1 MMKRKVQLTGIL
13 LMLILACNM
22 PLSAQRGMRGAA
34 DTTRMK
40 HMWMASDSLNRHGM
54 GNRTWMEHRRFDQMR
69 PFMGHRNMFG
79 MGMDN
84 GMVMGRGMRPGM
96 GRGMRPGMGFD
107 MRSGNRPMLGDS
119 ISGRRFGPGMMMLG
133 SIPNVTEKQKKE
145 ITDLMT
151 KQRDEM
157 KKLREE
163 MQTKMKA
170 LRDSQRKSILNIL
183 TDEQKRF
190 IESRSE
196 NPSPAPAKT
205 K

>member
-1 MMKRKVQLTGIL
+1 MMKRTVQLTGLL
-13 LMLILACNM
+13 LMLLLVCNI

-40 HMWMASDSLNRHGM
+40 HMWMASDTLHRQEM
-54 GNRTWMEHRRFDQMR
+54 GNRTWMEPGRMDHMR
-69 PFMGHRNMFG
+69 QFTGHRNMY
-79 MGMDN
+79 
-84 GMVMGRGMRPGM
+84 GM

-107 MRSGNRPMLGDS
+107 MRRGNRPMWGDS
-119 ISGRRFGPGMMMLG
+119 ISGRQFGPGMMMLG

-163 MQTKMKA
+163 MQTRMKA
-170 LRDSQRKSILNIL
+170 LRDSHKKSILSIL
-183 TDEQKRF
+183 TDEQKKF
-190 IESRSE
+190 IESRSG
-196 NPSPAPAKT
+196 NITPAPEKT

>member
-1 MMKRKVQLTGIL
+1 MMKRTVQLTGIL
-13 LMLILACNM
+13 LMLLMACNM
-22 PLSAQRGMRGAA
+22 SLSAQRGMRGAA
-34 DTTRMK
+34 DTTRMN
-40 HMWMASDSLNRHGM
+40 HMWMASDTLHRHGM
-54 GNRTWMEHRRFDQMR
+54 GNRTSMEPARMDHMR
-69 PFMGHRNMFG
+69 QFMGHRG
-79 MGMDN
+79 MY
-84 GMVMGRGMRPGM
+84 GM

-107 MRSGNRPMLGDS
+107 MRRDNGPMGRDS
-119 ISGRRFGPGMMMLG
+119 ISGRQFDPGMMMLG

-170 LRDSQRKSILNIL
+170 LRDSHRKSVLVIL
-183 TDEQKRF
+183 TDEQKKF
-190 IESRSE
+190 VESRSE
-196 NPSPAPAKT
+196 NNFPAPGKS

>member
-1 MMKRKVQLTGIL
+1 MMKRTVQLTGIL
-13 LMLILACNM
+13 LVLLLACNM
-22 PLSAQRGMRGAA
+22 PLSAQRGMRGGT

-54 GNRTWMEHRRFDQMR
+54 GNRTWMERGRMDQMR
-69 PFMGHRNMFG
+69 QFTDHRNMFG
-79 MGMDN
+79 MGRGMDM
-84 GMVMGRGMRPGM
+84 GMGRGMRPGM

-107 MRSGNRPMLGDS
+107 MRRGNRPMWGDS
-119 ISGRRFGPGMMMLG
+119 ISSRQFGPGMMMLG

-163 MQTKMKA
+163 IQTRMKA
-170 LRDSQRKSILNIL
+170 LRDSHRKSILSIL

-196 NPSPAPAKT
+196 NLSPAPEIT

>member
-1 MMKRKVQLTGIL
+1 ML
-13 LMLILACNM
+13 LLACNM
-22 PLSAQRGMRGAA
+22 SLSAQRVMRGTA
-34 DTTRMK
+34 DTTRLK
-40 HMWMASDSLNRHGM
+40 HNWMASDTLHRHGM
-54 GNRTWMEHRRFDQMR
+54 SDRSWMGPGRMDHMR
-69 PFMGHRNMFG
+69 QSMGHRG
-79 MGMDN
+79 MYGIE
-84 GMVMGRGMRPGM
+84 RGMRPGM
-96 GRGMRPGMGFD
+96 DFNMR
-107 MRSGNRPMLGDS
+107 RGNRSMQRDS
-119 ISGRRFGPGMMMLG
+119 ISGRQFGPGMMMLG

-170 LRDSQRKSILNIL
+170 LRDSHRKSILSIL
-183 TDEQKRF
+183 TDEQKKF

-196 NPSPAPAKT
+196 SISPAPGKT